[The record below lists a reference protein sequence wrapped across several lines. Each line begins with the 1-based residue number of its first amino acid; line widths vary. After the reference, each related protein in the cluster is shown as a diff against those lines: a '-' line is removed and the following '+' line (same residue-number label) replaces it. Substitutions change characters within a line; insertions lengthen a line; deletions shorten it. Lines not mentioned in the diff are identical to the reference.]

1 MCLFLQDIRFLMED
15 IQALKPTIFCGV
27 PRVYDRVYAGK
38 AIMLLVLLPTA
49 INLLYLPYLIML

>member
-1 MCLFLQDIRFLMED
+1 MED

>member
-1 MCLFLQDIRFLMED
+1 MED

-38 AIMLLVLLPTA
+38 AIMLLVLMPTA
-49 INLLYLPYLIML
+49 IILLYIPYLIMS